1 MLRGLPLVGETA
13 DEMANRFKEAFKQI
27 LEPSTVFDTLGLKYS
42 GRIDG
47 HDLRLLETTLAKA
60 REFGEPV
67 IVHVVT
73 EKGLGYGPAIADEI
87 DKLHSPG
94 SFDIATG
101 RALKPETKLTDI
113 AGKSILD
120 IARRN
125 PDVIAI
131 SAAMVSSTGL
141 QEMADEM
148 PDRVI
153 DTGIAEQH
161 TVTLAAGVAMAGKRP
176 VVAIYSSFLQRAFDQ
191 IINDV
196 SLHDLPVVFLI
207 DRAGITGPDGPSHHG
222 VFDLSYLRMI
232 PNMVVGA
239 PSDADELAGMIET
252 ALAHSG
258 PIAIRF
264 PKASASSLPTLPA
277 LPIPIGV
284 WEELTDG
291 EDVLFLAAGRMV
303 EIAQKVASNLAT
315 GGLSCGVINARWVKP
330 LDPRLDEWAARYRK
344 VVTLE
349 DNVVSG
355 GFGSAVLEHLST
367 TGQASKVA
375 VLGIPDRFLPA
386 GTVDDIL
393 KEAGLDV
400 DSITSRVAVLLS

>member
-1 MLRGLPLVGETA
+1 VARPTNLVIVVNDNGRSYAPTVGGLAALANLSHYRLDPRYEWTKRTFGRMLRGLPLVGETA

-47 HDLRLLETTLAKA
+47 HDLRLLETTLNKA

-101 RALKPETKLTDI
+101 RALKAETKLTDI

-120 IARRN
+120 VARRN

-131 SAAMVSSTGL
+131 SAAMISSTGL

-191 IINDV
+191 IITDV

-207 DRAGITGPDGPSHHG
+207 DRAHIVAPHEDDGIP
-222 VFDLSYLRMI
+222 
-232 PNMVVGA
+232 
-239 PSDADELAGMIET
+239 
-252 ALAHSG
+252 
-258 PIAIRF
+258 
-264 PKASASSLPTLPA
+264 
-277 LPIPIGV
+277 
-284 WEELTDG
+284 
-291 EDVLFLAAGRMV
+291 
-303 EIAQKVASNLAT
+303 
-315 GGLSCGVINARWVKP
+315 
-330 LDPRLDEWAARYRK
+330 
-344 VVTLE
+344 LE
-349 DNVVSG
+349 DN
-355 GFGSAVLEHLST
+355 FAVLDERVPCSVEPQNVPGRYFLVQS
-367 TGQASKVA
+367 ASLA
-375 VLGIPDRFLPA
+375 NCR
-386 GTVDDIL
+386 
-393 KEAGLDV
+393 
-400 DSITSRVAVLLS
+400 